1 MPPNLSINFSTSRGL
16 ASLDFDI
23 HILPIPYPKKHNTL
37 NTTYMTIESHKRTL
51 AIIHLTVGFLK
62 IFVLGCISL
71 FFTSFKPF
79 IENKIIDLNGA
90 EAAWIIEL
98 VSSVFFSI
106 MVIAIVLSAISI
118 IGGFATLNNK
128 SYGMVLLVI
137 AGCIS
142 ILSFPVGTAI
152 GAYSIFVFVENQR
165 AETSQ
170 AKANQDSSE

>member
-1 MPPNLSINFSTSRGL
+1 
-16 ASLDFDI
+16 
-23 HILPIPYPKKHNTL
+23 
-37 NTTYMTIESHKRTL
+37 
-51 AIIHLTVGFLK
+51 
-62 IFVLGCISL
+62 
-71 FFTSFKPF
+71 
-79 IENKIIDLNGA
+79 
-90 EAAWIIEL
+90 
-98 VSSVFFSI
+98 